1 MPYTPPFDL
10 IFSPFF
16 SLNMIFL
23 DEFAHYIYLVSG
35 FGFEMIVFNHVILHS
50 AKKTFI
56 WPGDILFS
64 NFPFFL
70 LFNLSFECIRIHA
83 DILTTPPPH
92 KKYPPEPHSHP
103 PSFFPYYDHKLCLLL
118 CDKTLSGSL

>member
-1 MPYTPPFDL
+1 MYALYPPFDL

-50 AKKTFI
+50 AKKLLFGPVTF
-56 WPGDILFS
+56 
-64 NFPFFL
+64 FFL
-70 LFNLSFECIRIHA
+70 IFFFPLFNVSFECIRIHA
-83 DILTTPPPH
+83 DILTNPLPQ
-92 KKYPPEPHSHP
+92 
-103 PSFFPYYDHKLCLLL
+103 
-118 CDKTLSGSL
+118 

>member
-1 MPYTPPFDL
+1 MYALYPPFDL
-10 IFSPFF
+10 IFFLFF
-16 SLNMIFL
+16 SSLNMIFL

-64 NFPFFL
+64 NFLFPL
-70 LFNLSFECIRIHA
+70 LNVSFECIRIHA
-83 DILTTPPPH
+83 DILTNPLPH
-92 KKYPPEPHSHP
+92 KKCPLDPHP
-103 PSFFPYYDHKLCLLL
+103 QASFPFYDHKLCLLL
-118 CDKTLSGSL
+118 CDKTLIGSL